1 MKNGSKKITL
11 SYLLISISW
20 IFFSGTLIDSLSFSS
35 PSQRHWLEIYKGLG
49 FIILTAFFLYKIID
63 RYYKNL
69 QRSEEQY
76 KDMFKNNPNP
86 MWVYDLKT
94 LKFLEANQAAITKYG
109 YSAEE
114 FLSMSI
120 LDIRPVDEASRL
132 RDYIQKKELKKSESG
147 IWRHILKNGTIIS
160 ANIISHNIVFDKKPA
175 KLVLA
180 LDVSQK
186 ELYEKELEKQQFIL
200 QQTNEDLQTNI
211 SRLQLNQ
218 QKLSNTQKIAKIAGW
233 TYDLEKNVFD
243 FDSEFFELTKLPVAA
258 ERLLNL
264 EQLFSFV
271 HPDDIQEI
279 SNFIAGFKHLKH
291 SQECTVRIKNHDDWS
306 FIRFEAFIPAYF
318 SEECKFLEGFIQDIN
333 ELTKANMENKRLDEI
348 INRIKNLII
357 ITNQHGEIEW
367 ANTAFY
373 ETTEYSREEIIG
385 KRPWEFI
392 NIPESSLENLNMI
405 QKAVEKVEDF
415 SVEIENFSKHGRHF
429 WLQIDGSPI
438 FDEKGCHAGYI
449 AIENEITDR
458 KQKDARINEQRNLL
472 SKAAWINSHQVRKP
486 LASILGLIELMH
498 LARSEAE
505 IKEYLN
511 LLEICGNE
519 LDDLIKTSVNL
530 VGSDLK
536 DISQH

>member
-20 IFFSGTLIDSLSFSS
+20 IFFSGILIDNLPFDN

-49 FIILTAFFLYKIID
+49 FILLTSFFLYKLINY
-63 RYYKNL
+63 YYKSL
-69 QRSEEQY
+69 QKSEEQY

-120 LDIRPVDEASRL
+120 LDIRPKEEASRL
-132 RDYIQKKELKKSESG
+132 RDYIHKNDLSKKSDSG
-147 IWRHILKNGTIIS
+147 IWQHILKNGTIINV
-160 ANIISHNIVFDKKPA
+160 NIISHNIIFDKKPA

-186 ELYEKELEKQQFIL
+186 ELYEKELEKQQLIL
-200 QQTNEDLQTNI
+200 QKINQELQANI
-211 SRLQLNQ
+211 SQLQLSQ
-218 QKLSNTQKIAKIAGW
+218 KKLSNTQKIAKIAGW
-233 TYDLEKNVFD
+233 TYDLEKNIFE
-243 FDSEFFELTKLPVAA
+243 FDSEFFDLIKFPKGIGSL
-258 ERLLNL
+258 
-264 EQLFSFV
+264 SFEEFISFI
-271 HPDDIQEI
+271 HPDDIQKF
-279 SNFIAGFKHLKH
+279 SDFIDRFRYQKT
-291 SQECTVRIKNHDDWS
+291 SQECTIKIKTRNDWH
-306 FIRFEAFIPAYF
+306 FIKFEAFLLANSSGEY
-318 SEECKFLEGFIQDIN
+318 KLLEGFIQDID
-333 ELTKANMENKRLDEI
+333 ELTKVNAENKRLGEI
-348 INRIKNLII
+348 VNRIKNLII

-367 ANTAFY
+367 ANASFY
-373 ETTEYSREEIIG
+373 EITEYTREEVIG

-392 NIPESSLENLNMI
+392 NIPESSIKSLNTI
-405 QKAVEKVEDF
+405 QKALEKIEDF
-415 SVEIENFSKHGRHF
+415 SVEIENFSKYGRHF

-458 KQKDARINEQRNLL
+458 KQKDARINKQKNLL
-472 SKAAWINSHQVRKP
+472 SRAAWINSHQVRKP
-486 LASILGLIELMH
+486 LASILGLIELMR
-498 LARSEAE
+498 LAQSEAE
-505 IKEYLN
+505 IKEYLS

-519 LDDLIKTSVNL
+519 LDDLIKISVNL
-530 VGSDLK
+530 VDSDFK
-536 DISQH
+536 E